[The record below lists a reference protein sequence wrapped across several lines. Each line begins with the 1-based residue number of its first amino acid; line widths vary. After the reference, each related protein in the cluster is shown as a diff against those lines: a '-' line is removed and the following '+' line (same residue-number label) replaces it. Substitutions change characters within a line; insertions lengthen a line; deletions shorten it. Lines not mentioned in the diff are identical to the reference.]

1 MSGDETELLTFL
13 FQLLLIVNNPV
24 MVHLPLCPPSFG
36 FSDSGRP
43 LLILLVSAAG
53 SRLVAA
59 NRDGL
64 GEDHGGM
71 AYLYMHPRLPD
82 WITPGVD
89 ETSLL

>member
-1 MSGDETELLTFL
+1 
-13 FQLLLIVNNPV
+13 
-24 MVHLPLCPPSFG
+24 MVHLQLCPPSFG

-71 AYLYMHPRLPD
+71 AYLYMQPD
-82 WITPGVD
+82 GQIGSRQGWMKRRFCD
-89 ETSLL
+89 Y